1 MNLINATPFHT
12 HIYSD
17 NPLFKP
23 LCSLIYILLLFY
35 RFS

>member
-1 MNLINATPFHT
+1 MNLINATHFNT